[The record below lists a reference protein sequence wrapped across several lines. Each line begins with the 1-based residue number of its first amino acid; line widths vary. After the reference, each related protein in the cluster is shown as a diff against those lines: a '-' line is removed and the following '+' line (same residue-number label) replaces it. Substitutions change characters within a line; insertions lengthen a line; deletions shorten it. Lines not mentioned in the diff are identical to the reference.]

1 MNSTYISDHIARA
14 KDRLIEQYKE
24 KPKIEGLLEA
34 IVKPLQELEDL
45 FLALGTERWIDS
57 AIGAQ
62 LDVVGKIVGA
72 LREVGQNDEDY
83 RLAIKAQIIMNL
95 NQGTP
100 EEIIAAA
107 KFFIGSIFIWYL
119 EVYPAAVDIFSS
131 TVIPEENRA
140 KIRAQLKKFL
150 PAGVSLDSFGQFD
163 EANPFIFSGG
173 SGFGDVNDA
182 DVGGLLADL
191 Y

>member
-34 IVKPLQELEDL
+34 VVKPLQELEDL

-72 LREVGQNDEDY
+72 LRDVGQNDEDY

-182 DVGGLLADL
+182 NVGGLLADL

>member
-1 MNSTYISDHIARA
+1 MSSTYISDHVALA
-14 KDRLIEQYKE
+14 KERLIEQYKGKE
-24 KPKIEGLLEA
+24 KVEGTVEA
-34 IVKPLQELEDL
+34 IVTPLQEIEDVL
-45 FLALGTERWIDS
+45 LALKMERWIDS
-57 AIGAQ
+57 AIGVQ
-62 LDVVGKIVGA
+62 LDKIGRIVGA
-72 LREVGQNDEDY
+72 TRDVGQNDEDF
-83 RLAIKAQIIMNL
+83 RLVVKAQIIMNL

-107 KFFIGSIFIWYL
+107 KFFIGAAFIWYL

-131 TVIPEENRA
+131 TVIPEPNRA

-163 EANPFIFSGG
+163 ETTPFIFDGG
-173 SGFGDVNDA
+173 SGFGDVDDA
-182 DVGGLLADL
+182 TVGGLLADI

>member
-1 MNSTYISDHIARA
+1 MNSTYIPDHIARA

-72 LREVGQNDEDY
+72 QREVGQNDEDY

-163 EANPFIFSGG
+163 ETNPFIFSGG

-182 DVGGLLADL
+182 NVGGLLADL

>member
-72 LREVGQNDEDY
+72 QREVGQNDEDY

-131 TVIPEENRA
+131 TIIPEENRA

-182 DVGGLLADL
+182 NVGGLLADL

>member
-1 MNSTYISDHIARA
+1 MSSTYISDHVALA
-14 KDRLIEQYKE
+14 KERLIEQYKN
-24 KPKIEGLLEA
+24 KVKVEGTVEA
-34 IVKPLQELEDL
+34 IVTPLQEIEDVL
-45 FLALGTERWIDS
+45 LALKMERWIDS
-57 AIGAQ
+57 AIGVQ
-62 LDVVGKIVGA
+62 LDKIGRIVGA
-72 LREVGQNDEDY
+72 TRDVGQNDDDF
-83 RLAIKAQIIMNL
+83 RLVIKAQIIMNL

-107 KFFIGSIFIWYL
+107 KFFIGSAFIWYL

-131 TVIPEENRA
+131 TVIAEENRA

-163 EANPFIFSGG
+163 ETNPFIFDGG

-182 DVGGLLADL
+182 TVGGLLADI

>member
-1 MNSTYISDHIARA
+1 MSSTYISDHIERA
-14 KDRLIEQYKE
+14 KERLIEQYKG
-24 KPKIEGLLEA
+24 KSKIEGLVEA
-34 IVKPLQELEDL
+34 VVAPLQEIEDVLEQL
-45 FLALGTERWIDS
+45 KVERWIES
-57 AIGAQ
+57 AVGVQ
-62 LDVVGKIVGA
+62 LDKIGRIVGA
-72 LREVGQNDEDY
+72 EREIGQNDDDF
-83 RLAIKAQIIMNL
+83 RLVVKAQIIMNL

-107 KFFIGSIFIWYL
+107 KFFIGAAFIWYL

-131 TVIPEENRA
+131 TVISEPQRA

-163 EANPFIFSGG
+163 ETNPFIFNGG
-173 SGFGDVNDA
+173 SGFGDVNDPDA
-182 DVGGLLADL
+182 GGLLADL

>member
-1 MNSTYISDHIARA
+1 MNSTYISDHIAQA
-14 KDRLIEQYKE
+14 KARLIEQYKE

-34 IVKPLQELEDL
+34 IVKPLQDLEDL

-72 LREVGQNDEDY
+72 QREVGQNDDDY
-83 RLAIKAQIIMNL
+83 RLVIKAQIIMNL

-131 TVIPEENRA
+131 TVIPESNRA

-163 EANPFIFSGG
+163 ETNPFIFSGG
-173 SGFGDVNDA
+173 SGFGDVDDSN
-182 DVGGLLADL
+182 VGGLLADL